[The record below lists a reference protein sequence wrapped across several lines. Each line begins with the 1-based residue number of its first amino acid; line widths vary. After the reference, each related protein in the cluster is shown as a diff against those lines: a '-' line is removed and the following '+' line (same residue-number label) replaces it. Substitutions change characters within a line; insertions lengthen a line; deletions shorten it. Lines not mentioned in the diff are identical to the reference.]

1 VSGLVIKVLE
11 IVELIAFFGISGM
24 AFGVF
29 AWVISRMSGPKKA
42 KSKGDN
48 SISDLYDVYNTQVKD
63 ILKIKDTQIS
73 SLTSKLKRIEA
84 QQYEEEPESNQED
97 QKFEDIT
104 ALVKAKYPQYA
115 PLLILA
121 KKQIM
126 DATKG
131 MDMKEILGYVKQFT
145 QSKGST
151 ITPGAESVEFN
162 KDWA

>member
-1 VSGLVIKVLE
+1 VWTGNKGVE
-11 IVELIAFFGISGM
+11 IIELIAFFGIAGM
-24 AFGVF
+24 VLGVF
-29 AWVISRMSGPKKA
+29 VWVTSRLSGPKKA

-84 QQYEEEPESNQED
+84 QDVEELQESSGKQIT
-97 QKFEDIT
+97 FEEIQAFVNT
-104 ALVKAKYPQYA
+104 KYPKAA
-115 PLLILA
+115 PLVILL

-131 MDMKEILGYVKQFT
+131 MTREEILGYVKQFT
-145 QSKGST
+145 ESQGSKGSSDPQSIEYRT
-151 ITPGAESVEFN
+151 
-162 KDWA
+162 DWA